1 MLSARIAAQGEET
14 MYIEKADLFHDMS
27 PGFVDEIAANLI
39 VESHAAGTI
48 LFRRGDPADYLFILE
63 EGRVRLS
70 VGEEGRVTH
79 SVRNSGDAFGWSSL
93 VEREQYSASAECLI
107 PTKTLK
113 IRTKKLSDMFS
124 RDPASGLIF
133 YKRLARLIGQR
144 LEECYRMLPGAHG
157 GKGGASAG

>member
-1 MLSARIAAQGEET
+1 
-14 MYIEKADLFHDMS
+14 MYIEKADLFHGMNS
-27 PGFVDEIAANLI
+27 RFMDEIAASLI

-48 LFRRGDPADYLFILE
+48 LFRRGDPADYLFILD

-79 SVRNSGDAFGWSSL
+79 SVRNSGDAFGWSCL
-93 VEREQYSASAECLI
+93 VEREHYSASAECLV
-107 PTKTLK
+107 PTKTMK
-113 IRTKKLSDMFS
+113 IEAKKLSGIFS

-133 YKRLARLIGQR
+133 YRRLARLIGRR